1 MSNEN
6 ALEQIEENVT
16 VIQDKRIAAPDIIK
30 QAEILAEKTWRF
42 MGITKESATSVYL
55 KGWEL
60 GFKMTAAPEFIYP
73 IQGKPALSPRGHLAL
88 IHNSGIFQGDGCFRV
103 KDLRDD
109 KGKPTG
115 CTVFMKRGDSNVEYE
130 ITFTVDEAKAAGLIK
145 SDSGW
150 EKYPSNMCRWRA
162 IGYCADVVA
171 PDIGGG
177 MKRADEY
184 GADITPDGDVIIGSW
199 VENTNQRKATLIE
212 TTLNDLV
219 NQFQPDDILTAN
231 NGRMPS
237 TQAEIDAVLAKL
249 SDSND

>member
-1 MSNEN
+1 MIIDAQITDE
-6 ALEQIEENVT
+6 IEEKAL

-42 MGITKESATSVYL
+42 MGITKESAVSVYL

-109 KGKPTG
+109 KGKPVG
-115 CTVFMKRGDSNVEYE
+115 CTVYMKRGDSNVEYE
-130 ITFTVDEAKAAGLIK
+130 ITFTLDEAKAAGLIK

-199 VENTNQRKATLIE
+199 IENKKQPQ

-219 NQFQPDDILTAN
+219 NRFAPDDILNAN

-237 TQAEIDAVLAKL
+237 TQAEINAVMAKL
-249 SDSND
+249 SEENNG

>member
-1 MSNEN
+1 MIDND
-6 ALEQIEENVT
+6 ALDQIEEKAL

-42 MGITKESATSVYL
+42 MGITKESAVSVYL

-88 IHNSGIFQGDGCFRV
+88 IHNSGIFQGDGAFRV

-109 KGKPTG
+109 KGKPVG

-130 ITFTVDEAKAAGLIK
+130 ITFTLDEAKSAGLIK

-199 VENTNQRKATLIE
+199 VENRKQPQI
-212 TTLNDLV
+212 TLNDLV
-219 NQFQPDDILTAN
+219 SRFSPDDILKAN
-231 NGRMPS
+231 GGKMPS
-237 TQAEIDAVLAKL
+237 TQAEIEAVMDCLGGN
-249 SDSND
+249 SNG